1 MSIQPVPV
9 SIYIDEN
16 CWAGS
21 ALLIKELLA
30 VAGTL
35 HARSADV
42 RGAELFH
49 VTLVG
54 PTRDPVKSFTG
65 SIIVPEQSVR
75 GASGAQVIVIPPF
88 FFPDEQ
94 KVPIPPAFK
103 RWLMRAREDGA
114 FLVGLTSGVRL
125 LAESGLLDGH
135 EVTGNLSDQKAFAKN
150 YPQIHFTPQTPLVID
165 GRIISAASVN
175 PSIDACSY
183 LVSHFFGEKTA
194 LKFARYTN
202 SVSQPTYEQMAL
214 STAPWKQHADQRVK
228 QAQAFIE
235 RYFKQD
241 ISVEDAARR
250 AAMSARN
257 FTRRFQ
263 LAVGMPPVRYI
274 ARCRVEHAKKLISQ
288 PGTSM
293 LQVAM
298 ACGFNDEA
306 SFRRAFKRIAGV
318 TPTQYRTSSATK
330 GNSLRE

>member
-235 RYFKQD
+235 R
-241 ISVEDAARR
+241 
-250 AAMSARN
+250 
-257 FTRRFQ
+257 
-263 LAVGMPPVRYI
+263 
-274 ARCRVEHAKKLISQ
+274 CRVEHAKKLISQ